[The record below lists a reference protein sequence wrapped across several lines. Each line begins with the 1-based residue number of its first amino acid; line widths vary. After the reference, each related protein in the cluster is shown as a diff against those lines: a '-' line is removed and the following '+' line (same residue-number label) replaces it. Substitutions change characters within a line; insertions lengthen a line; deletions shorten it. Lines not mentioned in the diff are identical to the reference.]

1 MENNNRNGR
10 MSVISYSGPSGALF
24 SGFSGSLSPVYSAEF
39 GGGGFVGTD
48 GDVGGLFERVVV
60 LQQGGG
66 LTKISGEREAVI
78 LDGTNGNEFESAV
91 RSAFGDLGGP
101 IRTRLR
107 FHERVP
113 PPSM

>member
-1 MENNNRNGR
+1 
-10 MSVISYSGPSGALF
+10 
-24 SGFSGSLSPVYSAEF
+24 
-39 GGGGFVGTD
+39 
-48 GDVGGLFERVVV
+48 LFERVA
-60 LQQGGG
+60 G

>member
-24 SGFSGSLSPVYSAEF
+24 SGFSGEPVT
-39 GGGGFVGTD
+39 GLQCGIRRRWIRWH
-48 GDVGGLFERVVV
+48 DVGGLFERVV
-60 LQQGGG
+60 G